1 MLFNCNKKK
10 KMCSGNIWYIVTL
23 VSGGLL
29 SLAEQKQAVSEKIST
44 NNMVV
49 TLTRDRIIKV
59 L

>member
-1 MLFNCNKKK
+1 
-10 KMCSGNIWYIVTL
+10 MCSGNIWYIVTL
-23 VSGGLL
+23 VFGGLL

>member
-1 MLFNCNKKK
+1 MAISDICINA
-10 KMCSGNIWYIVTL
+10 VTL

-29 SLAEQKQAVSEKIST
+29 SLAKQKPVRENIST
-44 NNMVV
+44 SNMVV

>member
-1 MLFNCNKKK
+1 
-10 KMCSGNIWYIVTL
+10 MCSGNIWYIVTFL

-29 SLAEQKQAVSEKIST
+29 SLAKQKPAVSEKISI

-59 L
+59 F

>member
-1 MLFNCNKKK
+1 MLFNCNKK

>member
-1 MLFNCNKKK
+1 MSDIC
-10 KMCSGNIWYIVTL
+10 IDAVTL

-29 SLAEQKQAVSEKIST
+29 SFAEQRPVNEKIST
-44 NNMVV
+44 SNMLV

>member
-1 MLFNCNKKK
+1 MAISDIDMNA
-10 KMCSGNIWYIVTL
+10 VTL

-29 SLAEQKQAVSEKIST
+29 SLAEQRPVSEKIST
-44 NNMVV
+44 SNMLV